1 MTVIDNDN
9 CARCKHFKMKEYPD
23 HARVG
28 LGRCAGYDHGQQ
40 LINPFLHWSTKP
52 CARFYRAADVMV
64 RQEWIDK
71 QRAKQEKK
79 QTSTAVPTKEME

>member
-1 MTVIDNDN
+1 MTVIPADN

-28 LGRCAGYDHGQQ
+28 LGRCMGYDMAQP
-40 LINPFLHWSTKP
+40 LTNPFVPWQTKP
-52 CARFYRAADVMV
+52 CVRFFRAPDFML

-71 QRAKQEKK
+71 QLAKKEKK
-79 QTSTAVPTKEME
+79 QTSTEAQT

>member
-1 MTVIDNDN
+1 MTVIAADC

-28 LGRCAGYDHGQQ
+28 LGRCMGYDNAQP
-40 LINPFLHWSTKP
+40 LIKPFVPWSAKP
-52 CARFYRAADVMV
+52 CARFSRAADVVV

-71 QRAKQEKK
+71 QLAKKEKK
-79 QTSTAVPTKEME
+79 QTSTEAQT

>member
-1 MTVIDNDN
+1 MTIIANDN
-9 CARCKHFKMKEYPD
+9 CARCKHFKMKEYPE

-28 LGRCAGYDHGQQ
+28 LGRCTGYPKGQE
-40 LINPFLHWSTKP
+40 LINPFLPWSTKP
-52 CARFYRAADVMV
+52 CARFDRAADVVV

-79 QTSTAVPTKEME
+79 QTPTEA